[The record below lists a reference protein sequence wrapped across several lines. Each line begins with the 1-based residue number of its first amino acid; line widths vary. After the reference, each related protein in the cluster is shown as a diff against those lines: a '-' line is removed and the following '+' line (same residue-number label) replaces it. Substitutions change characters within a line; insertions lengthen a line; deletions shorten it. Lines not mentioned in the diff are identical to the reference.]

1 MPVRAK
7 EMSAKHGH
15 TRILTASARK
25 RNGKEVLSNYN
36 KRTA

>member
-1 MPVRAK
+1 MREVNICQ
-7 EMSAKHGH
+7 HGH

-25 RNGKEVLSNYN
+25 RNEKEVLPNYN